1 MTEMQ
6 RPGTSAD
13 EIRVLVVDDERPIRF
28 LMEKELPR
36 AGCQVTSAESGEDA
50 LERLRAQEFD
60 VVLMDLRMPGIGGLE
75 ALRRIR
81 ESGASAEVVVL
92 TGHPDVTTAIEAMKL
107 GAYDYLTKPFKLAE
121 VELVL
126 RRAAE
131 RRRLTQENTALRRMM
146 AQRGQPLLLGKSQ
159 PMAAVLATVERIAAA
174 DANVLIEGESGTGK
188 GLIAQII
195 HEQSTRA
202 RGPFLTINCSG
213 FQDQLLESE
222 LFGHEKGA
230 FTGATGLK
238 QGLFEVANHGTLFLD
253 EVAEMSPAMQA
264 KLLQVLDSREFRR
277 VGGTRLHRV
286 DVRIVA
292 ATNKPMQREVSAGRF
307 REDLYYRLNVVN
319 IVVPPLRERHED
331 IPILAEH
338 FLARFQASSSVRK
351 TLSPEALQSMVD
363 YPWPGNVRELSNI
376 IERLVI
382 LTPGGII
389 GVEALPPSV
398 RTARPNRSEAPSRP
412 VSLSEMERR
421 HIAHVLQ
428 DTGGRKMQAARLL
441 GIDLKTLN
449 KKIRDYG
456 IDVSSAGLPTPSRR
470 IDNGETP
477 TPSEK
482 LPPPAFSGS
491 YLHNTSRILDPM
503 FPVC

>member
-1 MTEMQ
+1 MAQ
-6 RPGTSAD
+6 QQAQD
-13 EIRVLVVDDERPIRF
+13 HDIRVLVVDDERPIRF

-36 AGCQVTSAESGEDA
+36 AGCLVTCAENGEDA
-50 LERLRAQEFD
+50 LERVRTQEFD
-60 VVLMDLRMPGIGGLE
+60 VVLMDLKMPGIGGLE

-121 VELVL
+121 VEIVL

-131 RRRLTQENTALRRMM
+131 RRRLTQENTALRRMV
-146 AQRGQPLLLGKSQ
+146 AQRGQPPLVLGESRA
-159 PMAAVLATVERIAAA
+159 MAAVLATVGRIAAS

-188 GLIAQII
+188 GLMAQSV
-195 HEQSTRA
+195 HQQSR
-202 RGPFLTINCSG
+202 RSQGPFLAINCSG

-230 FTGATGLK
+230 FTGAVALK
-238 QGLFEVANHGTLFLD
+238 QGLFEVADRGTLFLD

-292 ATNKPMQREVSAGRF
+292 ATNKSMQREVEAGRF

-319 IVVPPLRERHED
+319 ILVPPLRERRED
-331 IPILAEH
+331 IPVLAEH
-338 FLARFQASSSVRK
+338 FLARFQASAGVRK
-351 TLSPEALQSMVD
+351 TLSPDALQSLIE

-382 LTPGGII
+382 LTPGGVI
-389 GVEALPPSV
+389 GSDALPANIRSP
-398 RTARPNRSEAPSRP
+398 RPGVPEAPAGP
-412 VSLSEMERR
+412 ASLAQMERL
-421 HIAHVLQ
+421 HIARVLRE
-428 DTGGRKMQAARLL
+428 TGGKKMQAARILA
-441 GIDLKTLN
+441 IDLKTLN
-449 KKIRDYG
+449 KKIRDYQ
-456 IDVSSAGLPTPSRR
+456 IELPSPR
-470 IDNGETP
+470 
-477 TPSEK
+477 
-482 LPPPAFSGS
+482 
-491 YLHNTSRILDPM
+491 
-503 FPVC
+503 

>member
-1 MTEMQ
+1 MAQ
-6 RPGTSAD
+6 QQAQD
-13 EIRVLVVDDERPIRF
+13 HDIRLLVVDDERPIRF

-36 AGCQVTSAESGEDA
+36 AGCLVTSAENGEDA
-50 LERLRAQEFD
+50 LERVRTQEFD
-60 VVLMDLRMPGIGGLE
+60 VVLMDLKMPGIGGLE

-121 VELVL
+121 VEIVL

-131 RRRLTQENTALRRMM
+131 RRRLTQENTALRRMV
-146 AQRGQPLLLGKSQ
+146 AQRGQPPLVLGESRA
-159 PMAAVLATVERIAAA
+159 MAAVLATVERIAAS

-188 GLIAQII
+188 GLMAQTV
-195 HEQSTRA
+195 HQQSR
-202 RGPFLTINCSG
+202 RSQGPFLAINCSG

-230 FTGATGLK
+230 FTGAVALK
-238 QGLFEVANHGTLFLD
+238 QGLFEVADRGTLFLD

-292 ATNKPMQREVSAGRF
+292 ATNKSMQREVEAGRF

-319 IVVPPLRERHED
+319 ILVPPLRERRED
-331 IPILAEH
+331 IPVLAEH
-338 FLARFQASSSVRK
+338 FLARFQASAGVRK
-351 TLSPEALQSMVD
+351 TLSPDALQSLIE

-382 LTPGGII
+382 LTPGGVI
-389 GVEALPPSV
+389 GSDALPANIRSP
-398 RTARPNRSEAPSRP
+398 RPGVPEAPAGP
-412 VSLSEMERR
+412 ASLAQMERL
-421 HIAHVLQ
+421 HIARVLRE
-428 DTGGRKMQAARLL
+428 TGGKKMQAARILA
-441 GIDLKTLN
+441 IDLKTLN
-449 KKIRDYG
+449 KKIRDYQ
-456 IDVSSAGLPTPSRR
+456 IELPSPR
-470 IDNGETP
+470 
-477 TPSEK
+477 
-482 LPPPAFSGS
+482 
-491 YLHNTSRILDPM
+491 
-503 FPVC
+503 